1 MKLSDAIKA
10 TQEVRPD
17 TNNTGTQEL
26 EIEYSFFAKVNV
38 GELIAGFAEDPQITH
53 EHFIEGNLTHDPK
66 AGKMRLRHFPN
77 NKSMPVTKL
86 EMKEKIDLNRAVET
100 SVDLPDSFLR
110 PMLTLCKNVTA
121 RVRYYVP
128 VKRADGSVVKR
139 RDETMLMWQVD
150 FFINNLDPEEKLTTE
165 AISEWVKIELEVDN
179 DAIPADN
186 VGRMIPFE
194 YQHLIDARSK
204 DDSERALIDSLYS
217 TVYNLSGRGTLPEPS
232 SPTPPAAAAPET
244 PAVPAA
250 TGETEDEDEDDDF
263 DSHLAKTGGAA
274 PSQTVEGDDEKEKG
288 GSGENQNDE
297 SLPPPEA
304 TPPAQEPVTK
314 PDTEDKDGDE
324 FTFDQ

>member
-1 MKLSDAIKA
+1 MKLIDAIKA

-17 TNNTGTQEL
+17 TNNTGSQEL

-38 GELIAGFAEDPQITH
+38 GELIAAFTEDPQITH

-77 NKSMPVTKL
+77 TKSMPVTKL
-86 EMKEKIDLNRAVET
+86 EMKEKIDLNKAVET
-100 SVDLPDSFLR
+100 SVDVPDSFLR
-110 PMLTLCKNVTA
+110 PLLTLCKNVTA

-165 AISEWVKIELEVDN
+165 AISEWIKIELEVDN

-232 SPTPPAAAAPET
+232 SPTPPDAAAPAT
-244 PAVPAA
+244 ATVPAEN
-250 TGETEDEDEDDDF
+250 GETEDEDDDDDF

-274 PSQTVEGDDEKEKG
+274 PSQTVEGDDDEEEE
-288 GSGENQNDE
+288 GEGANQPN
-297 SLPPPEA
+297 
-304 TPPAQEPVTK
+304 EPVSTHV
-314 PDTEDKDGDE
+314 PTQPSEPVNTDDKDGDE

>member
-1 MKLSDAIKA
+1 MKFSDAIKA

-17 TNNTGTQEL
+17 TNNTGSQEL

-38 GELIAGFAEDPQITH
+38 GELITAFTEDPQVTH

-77 NKSMPVTKL
+77 TKSMPVTKL
-86 EMKEKIDLNRAVET
+86 EMKEKIDLNKAVET
-100 SVDLPDSFLR
+100 SVDLPDSFLK
-110 PMLTLCKNVTA
+110 PMLSLCKNVTA

-128 VKRADGSVVKR
+128 VKRADGSTVKR
-139 RDETMLMWQVD
+139 RDQTMLMWQVD

-165 AISEWVKIELEVDN
+165 AMSEWVKIELEVDN

-232 SPTPPAAAAPET
+232 TPAAPPAKPTAPAT
-244 PAVPAA
+244 VP
-250 TGETEDEDEDDDF
+250 TEDESDDDDDF
-263 DSHLAKTGGAA
+263 DTHLAKTGGAA
-274 PSQTVEGDDEKEKG
+274 PSPEVDGDEDDDFETHLAKTGGAAPQTPAAEQPAE
-288 GSGENQNDE
+288 
-297 SLPPPEA
+297 
-304 TPPAQEPVTK
+304 PAQQS
-314 PDTEDKDGDE
+314 DNEDNDGDE
-324 FTFDQ
+324 FTFEQ